1 MGEAP
6 AAEEIK
12 GWVGSRLDE
21 IGGATVG
28 KIEAVYVDGGGG
40 EAEWLLARMGR
51 FGRHAL
57 VPVRDA
63 VAGVGHVWVPYD
75 RELIRESP
83 RVEPGEPLGV
93 DRELELRSHYGIPRA
108 DQLATRAP
116 MEIASRPADQ
126 PR

>member
-1 MGEAP
+1 MSEAP
-6 AAEEIK
+6 SADEVK

-28 KIEAVYVDGGGG
+28 KIEAVYVDEGGG
-40 EAEWLLARMGR
+40 AEWLLARMGR

-83 RVEPGEPLGV
+83 RVEPGQPLGV
-93 DRELELRSHYGIPRA
+93 DRELELCAHYGIRRA
-108 DQLATRAP
+108 DEPGARGP
-116 MEIASRPADQ
+116 MEIASRPAG
-126 PR
+126 